1 MKHFLSEFENLHD
14 IEELT
19 YNVHNITILAEDVR
33 RFGSL
38 DRVNF
43 SFWKLY
49 EKVEE
54 SLPETSICSL
64 TNESPNYSWE
74 DIPIQKDKE
83 NRGQETFSEKNTL

>member
-74 DIPIQKDKE
+74 DIPIQKE
-83 NRGQETFSEKNTL
+83 NRGQETFSENNTL